1 MLKFFVTFLEKGNTK
16 NFTGGKVLVYIV
28 RSTPTDLCEY
38 RAFNQSM
45 HKLKNTTKPIV

>member
-28 RSTPTDLCEY
+28 RLTVVLIKFY
-38 RAFNQSM
+38 A
-45 HKLKNTTKPIV
+45 IG